1 MLSGFARSPYFLP
14 VPSVSQLSS
23 ARNWSEIRNA
33 YIEREIQP
41 SLESLAAEF
50 GPSMQKISRVSTAES
65 WPLMRA
71 ARLEKL
77 VDVAETSIALAH
89 AVAGDRSIQSAAKT
103 AALGILRGLVQLGE
117 ELGEEAGSDG
127 AEPGKKKVG
136 PRVRA
141 ETLNSMSFAL
151 ANVSKTMRDLGITGV
166 ATKLE
171 GIAGGKSGAGKSGA
185 GAGWSPSMLSQI
197 NLTVQTLA
205 AAPSTSAPAGAADA
219 SAKSASGPVLDA
231 DAQPVPVPPASSP
244 AA

>member
-1 MLSGFARSPYFLP
+1 MSFLTTLLKKSPLRRSPHFLP
-14 VPSVSQLSS
+14 VASVSQISA

-77 VDVAETSIALAH
+77 VDAAETSIALAH

-103 AALGILRGLVQLGE
+103 AALGILRELGALSE
-117 ELGEEAGSDG
+117 ELAEERSKEVDPKA
-127 AEPGKKKVG
+127 KKKG
-136 PRVRA
+136 DRA
-141 ETLNSMSFAL
+141 RAGTLNDMSFAL

-166 ATKLE
+166 AAKLD
-171 GIAGGKSGAGKSGA
+171 GIGAGKGAGGKAGA
-185 GAGWSPSMLSQI
+185 GAAWSPTMLSQI
-197 NLTVQTLA
+197 NVTLQGMQATVA
-205 AAPSTSAPAGAADA
+205 PSAAPSPASSVIDADVVPTAPTSAPTA
-219 SAKSASGPVLDA
+219 
-231 DAQPVPVPPASSP
+231 
-244 AA
+244 